1 MELVAAAAVDVTNF
15 VTASE
20 ASSQAFKTATLL
32 KSLTINALIMGEN
45 GVGKRTLSS
54 FILPNA
60 TTIDGSH
67 HEELLQSL
75 ESSDEIIITNIDNFP
90 NLKLLIDAI
99 KENKVRVIATS
110 QQAFSNEHLDD
121 IFSVKFDIPPLSS
134 RDEDVKE
141 LIEVFIKDAVKLF
154 GGDKKF
160 DIKNFKPDL
169 SDNANSLRRQVMINY
184 LLQDVDDK
192 ELMDIIENYLFDK
205 LGSNSDYRN
214 YLYLYEVP
222 LIRAGLT
229 RFKSQLQLSD
239 RLGLNR
245 NTLRKKISENKEYLQ
260 GENDE

>member
-45 GVGKRTLSS
+45 GVGKRTLAS

-60 TTIDGSH
+60 TAINGSNY
-67 HEELLQSL
+67 EELLQAM
-75 ESSDEIIITNIDNFP
+75 ESSNEIIITDIDTFP
-90 NLKLLIDAI
+90 NIKLLIDTI
-99 KENKVRVIATS
+99 KTNKVRVIATS
-110 QQAFSNEHLDD
+110 KQSFSNEYLDD
-121 IFSVKFDIPPLSS
+121 IFSVKFDIPPLSA
-134 RDEDVKE
+134 REEDVQE
-141 LIEVFIKDAVKLF
+141 LIEVFVKDAVKLF
-154 GGDKKF
+154 GGENKF
-160 DIKNFKPDL
+160 NIKDFKPDL
-169 SDNANSLRRQVMINY
+169 SDNANSLRRQVMISY
-184 LLQDVDDK
+184 LLQDIDDK

-229 RFKSQLQLSD
+229 KFKSQLQLSD

-245 NTLRKKISENKEYLQ
+245 NTLRKKISDNKEYLQ

>member
-1 MELVAAAAVDVTNF
+1 MDVTNF

-45 GVGKRTLSS
+45 GVGKRTLAS

-60 TTIDGSH
+60 TAINGSNY
-67 HEELLQSL
+67 EELLQAM
-75 ESSDEIIITNIDNFP
+75 ESSNEIIITDIDNFP
-90 NLKLLIDAI
+90 NIKLLIDTI
-99 KENKVRVIATS
+99 KTNKVRVVATS
-110 QQAFSNEHLDD
+110 KQSFSNEHLDD

-134 RDEDVKE
+134 REEDVQE
-141 LIEVFIKDAVKLF
+141 LIEVFVKDAVKLF
-154 GGDKKF
+154 GGENKF
-160 DIKNFKPDL
+160 DIKDFKPDL
-169 SDNANSLRRQVMINY
+169 SDNANSLRRQVMISY
-184 LLQDVDDK
+184 LLQDIDDK

-229 RFKSQLQLSD
+229 KFKSQLQLSD

-245 NTLRKKISENKEYLQ
+245 NTLRKKISDNKEYLQ
-260 GENDE
+260 GENNE

>member
-1 MELVAAAAVDVTNF
+1 MVLVAAAAVDVTNF

-20 ASSQAFKTATLL
+20 ASIQAFKTATLL
-32 KSLTINALIMGEN
+32 KSLTVNALIMGEN
-45 GVGKRTLSS
+45 GVGKRSLAS
-54 FILPNA
+54 FILPHA

-67 HEELLQSL
+67 HEELFQAI
-75 ESSDEIIITNIDNFP
+75 ESSNEIIIKNIDNFP
-90 NLKLLIDAI
+90 NIKLLVDSI
-99 KENKVRVIATS
+99 KKNNVRVIATS
-110 QQAFSNEHLDD
+110 KHLFNNEYLDD
-121 IFSVKFDIPPLSS
+121 IFSIKFDIPPLQE
-134 RDEDVKE
+134 RQEDVKE
-141 LIEVFIKDAVKLF
+141 LIDIFVQDAIKLF
-154 GGDKKF
+154 GGDNKF
-160 DIKNFKPDL
+160 NIKNFTPDL
-169 SDNANSLRRQVMINY
+169 SENANSLRRQVMMSY
-184 LLQDVDDK
+184 LLQDINDQ
-192 ELMDIIENYLFDK
+192 ELMNIIENYLFEK